1 MTAQDR
7 DATFFSHLKL
17 NFDDENLIFPIN
29 TDSNGK
35 TVFSSENEIY
45 QNYEKIHSDDNC
57 DIEMLKNEKG
67 KITEYES
74 FPSFTNSLNDGFSA
88 SNLEKK
94 SEIRKGDD
102 FRVLSFLERISV
114 NISNFNITNSLNFFS
129 DIEKNDNINN
139 NNNNSSN
146 STINLLKI
154 NENENENENKN
165 NSDKNKNENGNDGNS
180 NNGNGNNGN
189 SVPSSPTV
197 KNGIYHRIEEIE
209 EKTEINNFTD
219 YTKQTQNNTQNNLEN
234 KILENRK
241 NVEKSRI
248 ERNKKTLNL
257 SKNQIDAISRF
268 YGHTRIQEPY
278 SENIIQTLPEF
289 LQKYKKY
296 FVIFMLISFTLVI
309 FLTILMTL
317 RNALIPETDDNPLIE
332 TEFVWS
338 H

>member
-35 TVFSSENEIY
+35 TVFSSENNNNENY
-45 QNYEKIHSDDNC
+45 QNYENIHSDDNC
-57 DIEMLKNEKG
+57 DIEMLKNEKD

-114 NISNFNITNSLNFFS
+114 NISNFNITNSLNFFN

-139 NNNNSSN
+139 FNNNSSN

-154 NENENENENKN
+154 NENENEN
-165 NSDKNKNENGNDGNS
+165 NSDKNKNENENDGNGNNGNS
-180 NNGNGNNGN
+180 NNGNGNNGNNGN

-197 KNGIYHRIEEIE
+197 KNGIYHRI
-209 EKTEINNFTD
+209 
-219 YTKQTQNNTQNNLEN
+219 
-234 KILENRK
+234 
-241 NVEKSRI
+241 
-248 ERNKKTLNL
+248 
-257 SKNQIDAISRF
+257 
-268 YGHTRIQEPY
+268 
-278 SENIIQTLPEF
+278 
-289 LQKYKKY
+289 
-296 FVIFMLISFTLVI
+296 
-309 FLTILMTL
+309 
-317 RNALIPETDDNPLIE
+317 
-332 TEFVWS
+332 
-338 H
+338 